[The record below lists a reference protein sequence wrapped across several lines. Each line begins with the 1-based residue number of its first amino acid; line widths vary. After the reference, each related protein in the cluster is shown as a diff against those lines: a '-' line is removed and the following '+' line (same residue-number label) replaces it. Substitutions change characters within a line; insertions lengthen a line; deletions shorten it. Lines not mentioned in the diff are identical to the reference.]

1 MTSLSWYF
9 LILNRN
15 ALLKL
20 LTIHQLYG
28 YCSSYYHAGNSCTP
42 QIVFE
47 PDQIRIQKLACC
59 RVQITKILV
68 ITEALIDFDT
78 DNLRRHILKDHCNFD
93 QSSADRHEIKV
104 NIEDGLRQMIY

>member
-1 MTSLSWYF
+1 MTPLSWYF
-9 LILNRN
+9 FNFNRN

-20 LTIHQLYG
+20 LTIRQLFG
-28 YCSSYYHAGNSCTP
+28 YWSSHHHAVNSCIP
-42 QIVFE
+42 KIVLE

-59 RVQITKILV
+59 RVQIAKILV
-68 ITEALIDFDT
+68 ITETLIDFDT
-78 DNLRRHILKDHCNFD
+78 NSLRRHILKDHCNFD